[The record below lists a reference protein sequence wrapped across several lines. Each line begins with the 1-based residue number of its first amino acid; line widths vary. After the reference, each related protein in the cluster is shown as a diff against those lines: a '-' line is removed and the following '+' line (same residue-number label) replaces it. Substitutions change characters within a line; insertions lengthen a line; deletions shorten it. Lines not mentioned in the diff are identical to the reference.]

1 MSQGVVLEIFRDA
14 IFTMLELSLPLL
26 VVSIVIGLVIS
37 IFQAATQIHEQTITF
52 VPKIIAIAF
61 LLLML
66 GSWMITVLVE
76 LFQRLCQMM
85 LTL

>member
-1 MSQGVVLEIFRDA
+1 VTQGVVLEIFRDA

-37 IFQAATQIHEQTITF
+37 IFQAATQIHEQTLTF

-66 GSWMITVLVE
+66 GSWMLTVLME
-76 LFQRLCQMM
+76 LFQRLCQLMI
-85 LTL
+85 TL